1 MRMIMAW
8 TCTLL
13 SCLLF
18 SITLQAQQQKKDSS
32 SITDET
38 VKLNEVTVYA
48 NKFAERSGRVAQTV
62 KSIRDKNTL
71 NMQPNTGDILIN
83 TGTLFV
89 QKSQQGGSSPV
100 IRGFEASR
108 VLLTVDGIRM
118 NNAIYRAGHLQNIIT
133 IDNMI
138 LDRME
143 VLYGPSSTLYGS
155 DALGGVVSMYTRNPK
170 LSGSKKTEISGSS
183 TLRYASAIDEQRG
196 NIILNIGGTKWAS
209 LTSVTYGSFGDMKQ
223 GKNRNS
229 KYPAFGLKPFIV
241 QRVANTDVAI
251 PNPNPNQQTPS
262 GYDQIDVLQKFLYK
276 QSEKIE
282 HIFNFQFSNT
292 GDVPRYDRLSEG
304 TLAAPVF
311 AEWYYGP
318 QLRNL
323 ASYHLNISKQDGFF
337 QDLKL
342 TTSFQDIEESRI
354 TRRFNNNNKD
364 YRWERINVFGLNF
377 DAKHYSGKHEL
388 HVGAESYTNFVR
400 STAERRNIVTGALSR
415 ITTRYADGPTKM
427 ASNALYAQHT
437 YKINDEWTLN
447 DGIRLNLV
455 KLDARF
461 ADTTLMH
468 FPFNKA
474 QQNNVAVTGNIGLVY
489 ATKDNFRLAMI
500 LSSGFRAPNVDDLSK
515 VFDTRTGIVVVPNT
529 SIKPE
534 YTYNG
539 EISVAKQTR
548 AFSVGASFFYTI
560 FRNALVLDKYKFN
573 GQDSILYSGV
583 RSAVF
588 ANQNKA
594 SAYVTG
600 FSLNGSLTIAKGT
613 AIDGVVTYTYGRYTD
628 QNKVKIPLDHIPP
641 VYGRIGIKTQQHQW
655 NAEFYSL
662 FNGWKRLKNYNPN
675 GEDNLQYA
683 TADGMPS
690 WLTLNFRAG
699 FHFSKN
705 IQSVLLLENLTD
717 KNYRYFAS
725 GISAPGRNISL
736 SLKVEF

>member
-1 MRMIMAW
+1 MMVW

-13 SCLLF
+13 SCLLLN
-18 SITLQAQQQKKDSS
+18 IHLQAQEQKIDSS
-32 SITDET
+32 STNNET
-38 VKLNEVTVYA
+38 INLNEVTVYA
-48 NKFAERSGRVAQTV
+48 NKFAERSGRIAQTV

-118 NNAIYRAGHLQNIIT
+118 NNAVYRAGHLQNIIT

-170 LSGSKKTEISGSS
+170 LSGSKKTVISGSS

-196 NIILNIGGTKWAS
+196 NIILNIGGAKWAS

-229 KYPAFGLKPFIV
+229 KYPTFGLKPFIV
-241 QRVANTDVAI
+241 QRMGNTDVAV
-251 PNPNPNQQTPS
+251 PNPNPNQQIPS

-282 HIFNFQFSNT
+282 HIFNLQFSNT
-292 GDVPRYDRLSEG
+292 GEVPRYDRLSEG
-304 TLAAPVF
+304 TLTAPVF

-323 ASYHLNISKQDGFF
+323 ASYQLNASKQNGFF

-400 STAERRNIVTGALSR
+400 STAERRNIVTGALGR

-447 DGIRLNLV
+447 DGIRFNLV

-529 SIKPE
+529 NIKPE

-539 EISVAKQTR
+539 EFSIAKQTK
-548 AFSVGASFFYTI
+548 AFSIGASFFYTI

-600 FSLNGSLTIAKGT
+600 FSLNGSITIAKGT
-613 AIDGVVTYTYGRYTD
+613 TIDGVVTYTYGRYTD

-641 VYGRIGIKTQQHQW
+641 VYGRLGIKTQQNQW
-655 NAEFYSL
+655 NAEFYTL
-662 FNGWKRLKNYNPN
+662 FNGWKKLKDYNPN

-690 WLTLNFRAG
+690 WLTLNVRAG
-699 FHFSKN
+699 FYFSKKV
-705 IQSVLLLENLTD
+705 QSVLLLENLTD

-725 GISAPGRNISL
+725 GISAPGRNISI
-736 SLKVEF
+736 SLKVDF

>member
-1 MRMIMAW
+1 MRLNIAW
-8 TCTLL
+8 ACCLL

-18 SITLQAQQQKKDSS
+18 NQTILAQQNKDS
-32 SITDET
+32 INQNNET
-38 VKLNEVTVYA
+38 VELNGVTVYA
-48 NKFAERSGRVAQTV
+48 NKFAERSGRIAQTV

-118 NNAIYRAGHLQNIIT
+118 NNAVYRAGHLQNIIT

-155 DALGGVVSMYTRNPK
+155 DALGGVVSMFTRNPT
-170 LSGSKKTEISGSS
+170 LSKNGKTTVSGSS
-183 TLRYASAIDEQRG
+183 TLRYASAINEKRG
-196 NIILNIGGTKWAS
+196 NIILNIGGSKWAS
-209 LTSVTYGSFGDMKQ
+209 LTSVTFGSFGDMIQ

-229 KYPAFGLKPFIV
+229 KYPNFGLKPFIV
-241 QRVANTDVAI
+241 QRNGNTDISV
-251 PNPNPNQQTPS
+251 PNPDPNKQTAS

-276 QSEKIE
+276 ASDKIE
-282 HIFNFQFSNT
+282 HVFNFQFSNT
-292 GDVPRYDRLSEG
+292 SDLPRYDRLSEG
-304 TLAAPVF
+304 TLAAPVY

-318 QLRNL
+318 QMRNL
-323 ASYHLNISKQDGFF
+323 VSYHLNASKQQGFF

-427 ASNALYAQHT
+427 SSNAVYAQHT
-437 YKINDEWTLN
+437 YKIDDEWTLN
-447 DGIRLNLV
+447 DGIRFNLV
-455 KLDARF
+455 QMDARF

-468 FPFNKA
+468 FPFNRAK
-474 QQNNVAVTGNIGLVY
+474 QNNVAVTGNIGVVY
-489 ATKDNFRLAMI
+489 ATKENFRMALVF
-500 LSSGFRAPNVDDLSK
+500 SSGFRAPNVDDLSK

-529 SIKPE
+529 NIKPE

-539 EISVAKQTR
+539 EFSIAKQTK
-548 AFSVGASFFYTI
+548 AYTLGASFFYTI

-573 GQDSILYSGV
+573 GQDSIFYSGV
-583 RSAVF
+583 KSAVF

-594 SAYVTG
+594 SAFVTG
-600 FSLNGSLTIAKGT
+600 FSLNGAVTIAEGT
-613 AIDGVVTYTYGRYTD
+613 AIDAVVTYTYGRYTD

-641 VYGRIGIKTQQHQW
+641 VYGKMGIKTQQNKW
-655 NAEFYSL
+655 NAEFYTL
-662 FNGWKRLKNYNPN
+662 FNGWKKLKNYNPN

-690 WLTLNFRAG
+690 WFTLNLRTG
-699 FHFSKN
+699 FTFSK
-705 IQSVLLLENLTD
+705 QLQAVLVLENIAD
-717 KNYRYFAS
+717 RNYRYFAS
-725 GISAPGRNISL
+725 GISAPGRNISI
-736 SLKVEF
+736 SLKASF

>member
-1 MRMIMAW
+1 MRTMMVW

-13 SCLLF
+13 SCLLLN
-18 SITLQAQQQKKDSS
+18 IRLQAQEQKKDSS
-32 SITDET
+32 STNNET
-38 VKLNEVTVYA
+38 INLNEVTVYA
-48 NKFAERSGRVAQTV
+48 NKFAERSGRIAQTV

-118 NNAIYRAGHLQNIIT
+118 NNAVYRAGHLQNIIT

-170 LSGSKKTEISGSS
+170 LSGSKKTVISGSS
-183 TLRYASAIDEQRG
+183 TLRYATAIDEQRG
-196 NIILNIGGTKWAS
+196 NIILNIGGAKWAS

-223 GKNRNS
+223 GKNRSS
-229 KYPAFGLKPFIV
+229 KYPTFGLKPFIV
-241 QRVANTDVAI
+241 QRMGNTDVAV

-276 QSEKIE
+276 PSDKIE
-282 HIFNFQFSNT
+282 HIFNLQFSNT

-304 TLAAPVF
+304 TLTAPVF

-323 ASYHLNISKQDGFF
+323 ASYQLNASKQNGFF

-447 DGIRLNLV
+447 DGIRFNLV

-489 ATKDNFRLAMI
+489 ATKDDFRLAMI

-529 SIKPE
+529 NIKPE

-539 EISVAKQTR
+539 EFSIAKQTK
-548 AFSVGASFFYTI
+548 AFSIGASFFYTI

-600 FSLNGSLTIAKGT
+600 FSLNGSITIAKGT

-641 VYGRIGIKTQQHQW
+641 VYGRLGIKTQQNQW
-655 NAEFYSL
+655 NAEFYTL
-662 FNGWKRLKNYNPN
+662 FNGWKKLKDYNPN

-690 WLTLNFRAG
+690 WLTLNVRAG
-699 FHFSKN
+699 FHFSKKL
-705 IQSVLLLENLTD
+705 QSVLLLENLTD

-725 GISAPGRNISL
+725 GISAPGRNISI
-736 SLKVEF
+736 SLKADF

>member
-183 TLRYASAIDEQRG
+183 TLRYGSAIDEQRG

-241 QRVANTDVAI
+241 QRVGNTDVAI

-323 ASYHLNISKQDGFF
+323 ASYH
-337 QDLKL
+337 
-342 TTSFQDIEESRI
+342 
-354 TRRFNNNNKD
+354 
-364 YRWERINVFGLNF
+364 
-377 DAKHYSGKHEL
+377 
-388 HVGAESYTNFVR
+388 
-400 STAERRNIVTGALSR
+400 
-415 ITTRYADGPTKM
+415 
-427 ASNALYAQHT
+427 
-437 YKINDEWTLN
+437 
-447 DGIRLNLV
+447 
-455 KLDARF
+455 
-461 ADTTLMH
+461 
-468 FPFNKA
+468 
-474 QQNNVAVTGNIGLVY
+474 
-489 ATKDNFRLAMI
+489 
-500 LSSGFRAPNVDDLSK
+500 
-515 VFDTRTGIVVVPNT
+515 
-529 SIKPE
+529 
-534 YTYNG
+534 
-539 EISVAKQTR
+539 
-548 AFSVGASFFYTI
+548 
-560 FRNALVLDKYKFN
+560 
-573 GQDSILYSGV
+573 
-583 RSAVF
+583 
-588 ANQNKA
+588 
-594 SAYVTG
+594 
-600 FSLNGSLTIAKGT
+600 
-613 AIDGVVTYTYGRYTD
+613 
-628 QNKVKIPLDHIPP
+628 
-641 VYGRIGIKTQQHQW
+641 
-655 NAEFYSL
+655 
-662 FNGWKRLKNYNPN
+662 
-675 GEDNLQYA
+675 
-683 TADGMPS
+683 
-690 WLTLNFRAG
+690 
-699 FHFSKN
+699 
-705 IQSVLLLENLTD
+705 
-717 KNYRYFAS
+717 
-725 GISAPGRNISL
+725 
-736 SLKVEF
+736 

>member
-1 MRMIMAW
+1 MQTMMVWA
-8 TCTLL
+8 CTLL
-13 SCLLF
+13 SCLLLN
-18 SITLQAQQQKKDSS
+18 IRLQAQEQKKDSS
-32 SITDET
+32 STNNET
-38 VKLNEVTVYA
+38 INLNEVTVYA
-48 NKFAERSGRVAQTV
+48 NKFAERSGRIAQTV

-118 NNAIYRAGHLQNIIT
+118 NNAVYRAGHLQNIIT

-170 LSGSKKTEISGSS
+170 LSGSKKTVISGSS

-196 NIILNIGGTKWAS
+196 NIILNIGGAKWAS

-223 GKNRNS
+223 GKNRSS
-229 KYPAFGLKPFIV
+229 KYPTFGLKPFIV
-241 QRVANTDVAI
+241 QRMGNTDVAV

-276 QSEKIE
+276 PSDKIE
-282 HIFNFQFSNT
+282 HIFNLQFSNT

-304 TLAAPVF
+304 TLTAPVF

-323 ASYHLNISKQDGFF
+323 ASYQLNASKQNGFF

-447 DGIRLNLV
+447 DGIRFNLV

-489 ATKDNFRLAMI
+489 ATKDDFRLAMI

-529 SIKPE
+529 NIKPE

-539 EISVAKQTR
+539 EFSIAKQTK
-548 AFSVGASFFYTI
+548 AFSIGASFFYTI

-600 FSLNGSLTIAKGT
+600 FSLNGSITIAKGT

-641 VYGRIGIKTQQHQW
+641 VYGRLGIKTQQNQW
-655 NAEFYSL
+655 NAEFYTL
-662 FNGWKRLKNYNPN
+662 FNGWKKLKDYNPN

-690 WLTLNFRAG
+690 WLTLNVRAG
-699 FHFSKN
+699 FHFSKKL
-705 IQSVLLLENLTD
+705 QSVLLLENLTD

-725 GISAPGRNISL
+725 GISAPGRNISI
-736 SLKVEF
+736 SLKADF

>member
-1 MRMIMAW
+1 MRLNIAW
-8 TCTLL
+8 ACCLT

-18 SITLQAQQQKKDSS
+18 NQTILAQQNKDS
-32 SITDET
+32 INQNNET
-38 VKLNEVTVYA
+38 VELNGVTVYA
-48 NKFAERSGRVAQTV
+48 NKFAERSGRIAQTV

-118 NNAIYRAGHLQNIIT
+118 NNAVYRAGHLQNIIT

-155 DALGGVVSMYTRNPK
+155 DALGGVVSMFTRNPK
-170 LSGSKKTEISGSS
+170 LSENGQTTVSGSS
-183 TLRYASAIDEQRG
+183 TLRYASATDEKRG

-209 LTSVTYGSFGDMKQ
+209 LTSVTFGSFGDMVQ
-223 GKNRNS
+223 GKKRNS
-229 KYPAFGLKPFIV
+229 RYPNFGLKPFIV
-241 QRVANTDVAI
+241 QRNGNTDIAV
-251 PNPNPNQQTPS
+251 PNPDPNKQIAS

-276 QSEKIE
+276 ASDKIE
-282 HIFNFQFSNT
+282 HVFNFQFSNT
-292 GDVPRYDRLSEG
+292 SDLPRYDRLSEG
-304 TLAAPVF
+304 TLTAPVY

-318 QLRNL
+318 QMRNL
-323 ASYHLNISKQDGFF
+323 VSYHFNAVKLNGFF

-342 TTSFQDIEESRI
+342 SASFQDIEESRI

-364 YRWERINVFGLNF
+364 YRWERINVFGFNF
-377 DAKHYSGKHEL
+377 DAKHYRGKHEL

-400 STAERRNIVTGALSR
+400 STAERRNIVSGALSS

-427 ASNALYAQHT
+427 SSNAVYAQHT

-447 DGIRLNLV
+447 DGIRFNLV
-455 KLDARF
+455 QLNARF

-468 FPFNKA
+468 FPFNRA
-474 QQNNVAVTGNIGLVY
+474 TQNNVAVTGNIGLVY
-489 ATKDNFRLAMI
+489 ATKDNFRMALVF
-500 LSSGFRAPNVDDLSK
+500 SSGFRAPNVDDLSK

-539 EISVAKQTR
+539 ELSIAKQTK
-548 AFSVGASFFYTI
+548 AYTLGASFFYTI
-560 FRNALVLDKYKFN
+560 FRNALVLDKYRFN
-573 GQDSILYSGV
+573 GQDSIFYSGV
-583 RSAVF
+583 KSAVF

-594 SAYVTG
+594 SACVTG
-600 FSLNGSLTIAKGT
+600 FSLNGALTIAKGT
-613 AIDGVVTYTYGRYTD
+613 ALEAVVTYTYGRYTD

-641 VYGRIGIKTQQHQW
+641 VYGKMGIKTQQNKW
-655 NAEFYSL
+655 NAECYAL
-662 FNGWKRLKNYNPN
+662 FNGWKKLKDYNPN

-690 WLTLNFRAG
+690 WLTLNLRTG
-699 FHFSKN
+699 FSFSK
-705 IQSVLLLENLTD
+705 QLQAVLLLENITD
-717 KNYRYFAS
+717 RNYRYFAS
-725 GISAPGRNISL
+725 GISAPGRNIAI
-736 SLKVEF
+736 SLKAGF

>member
-1 MRMIMAW
+1 MMVWA
-8 TCTLL
+8 CTLL
-13 SCLLF
+13 SCLLLN
-18 SITLQAQQQKKDSS
+18 IRLQAQEQKKDSS
-32 SITDET
+32 STNNET
-38 VKLNEVTVYA
+38 INLNEVTVYA
-48 NKFAERSGRVAQTV
+48 NKFAERSGRIAQTV

-118 NNAIYRAGHLQNIIT
+118 NNAVYRAGHLQNIIT

-170 LSGSKKTEISGSS
+170 LSGSKKTVISGSS

-196 NIILNIGGTKWAS
+196 NIILNIGGAKWAS

-223 GKNRNS
+223 GKNRSS
-229 KYPAFGLKPFIV
+229 KYPTFGLKPFIV
-241 QRVANTDVAI
+241 QRMGNTDVAV

-276 QSEKIE
+276 PSDKIE
-282 HIFNFQFSNT
+282 HIFNLQFSNT

-304 TLAAPVF
+304 TLTAPVF

-323 ASYHLNISKQDGFF
+323 ASYQLNASKQNGFF

-447 DGIRLNLV
+447 DGIRFNLV

-489 ATKDNFRLAMI
+489 ATKDDFRLAMI

-529 SIKPE
+529 NIKPE

-539 EISVAKQTR
+539 EFSIAKQTK
-548 AFSVGASFFYTI
+548 AFSIGASFFYTI

-600 FSLNGSLTIAKGT
+600 FSLNGSITIAKGT

-641 VYGRIGIKTQQHQW
+641 VYGRLGIKTQQNQW
-655 NAEFYSL
+655 NAEFYTL
-662 FNGWKRLKNYNPN
+662 FNGWKKLKDYNPN

-690 WLTLNFRAG
+690 WLTLNVRAG
-699 FHFSKN
+699 FHFSKKL
-705 IQSVLLLENLTD
+705 QSVLLLENLTD

-725 GISAPGRNISL
+725 GISAPGRNISI
-736 SLKVEF
+736 SLKADF

>member
-1 MRMIMAW
+1 MRLNIAW
-8 TCTLL
+8 ACCLT

-18 SITLQAQQQKKDSS
+18 NQTILAQQNKDS
-32 SITDET
+32 INQNNET
-38 VKLNEVTVYA
+38 VELNGVTVYA
-48 NKFAERSGRVAQTV
+48 NKFAERSGRIAQTV

-71 NMQPNTGDILIN
+71 NMQPNTGDILMN

-118 NNAIYRAGHLQNIIT
+118 NNAVYRAGHLQNIIT

-155 DALGGVVSMYTRNPK
+155 DALGGVVSMFTRNPK
-170 LSGSKKTEISGSS
+170 LSENGQTTVSGSS
-183 TLRYASAIDEQRG
+183 TLRYASATDEKRG

-209 LTSVTYGSFGDMKQ
+209 LTSVTFGSFGDMVQ
-223 GKNRNS
+223 GKKRNS
-229 KYPAFGLKPFIV
+229 RYPNFGLKPFIV
-241 QRVANTDVAI
+241 QRNGNTDIAV
-251 PNPNPNQQTPS
+251 PNPDPNKQIAS

-276 QSEKIE
+276 ASDKIE
-282 HIFNFQFSNT
+282 HMFNFQFSNT
-292 GDVPRYDRLSEG
+292 SDLPRYDRLSEG
-304 TLAAPVF
+304 TLTAPVY

-318 QLRNL
+318 QMRNL
-323 ASYHLNISKQDGFF
+323 VSYHFNAVKLNGFF

-342 TTSFQDIEESRI
+342 SASFQDIEESRI

-364 YRWERINVFGLNF
+364 YRWERINVFGFNF
-377 DAKHYSGKHEL
+377 DAKHYRGKHEL

-400 STAERRNIVTGALSR
+400 STAERRNIVSGALSR

-427 ASNALYAQHT
+427 SSNAVYAQHT

-447 DGIRLNLV
+447 DGIRFNLV
-455 KLDARF
+455 QLNARF

-468 FPFNKA
+468 FPFNRA
-474 QQNNVAVTGNIGLVY
+474 TQNNVAVTGNIGLVY
-489 ATKDNFRLAMI
+489 ATKDNFRMALVF
-500 LSSGFRAPNVDDLSK
+500 SSGFRAPNVDDLSK

-539 EISVAKQTR
+539 ELSIAKQTK
-548 AFSVGASFFYTI
+548 AYTLGASFFYTI
-560 FRNALVLDKYKFN
+560 FRNALVLDKYRFN
-573 GQDSILYSGV
+573 GQDSIFYSGV
-583 RSAVF
+583 KSAVF

-594 SAYVTG
+594 SAFVTG
-600 FSLNGSLTIAKGT
+600 FSLNGAVTIAKGT
-613 AIDGVVTYTYGRYTD
+613 SLEAVVTYTYGRYTD

-641 VYGRIGIKTQQHQW
+641 VYGKMGIKTQQNRW
-655 NAEFYSL
+655 NAEFYAL
-662 FNGWKRLKNYNPN
+662 FNGWKKLKNYNPN

-690 WLTLNFRAG
+690 WLTLNLRTG
-699 FHFSKN
+699 FSFSK
-705 IQSVLLLENLTD
+705 QLEAVLVLENITD
-717 KNYRYFAS
+717 RNYRYFAS
-725 GISAPGRNISL
+725 GISAPGRNIAI
-736 SLKVEF
+736 SLKAGF

>member
-1 MRMIMAW
+1 MRLNIAW
-8 TCTLL
+8 ACCLT

-18 SITLQAQQQKKDSS
+18 NQTILAQQNKDS
-32 SITDET
+32 TNQQNET
-38 VKLNEVTVYA
+38 VELNGVTVYA
-48 NKFAERSGRVAQTV
+48 NKFAERSGRIAQTV

-118 NNAIYRAGHLQNIIT
+118 NNAVYRAGHLQNIIT

-155 DALGGVVSMYTRNPK
+155 DALGGVVSMFTRNPT
-170 LSGSKKTEISGSS
+170 LSNKGKTTVSGSS
-183 TLRYASAIDEQRG
+183 TLRYASATDEQRG

-209 LTSVTYGSFGDMKQ
+209 LTSVTFGSFGDMVQ

-229 KYPAFGLKPFIV
+229 KYPNFGLKPFIV
-241 QRVANTDVAI
+241 QRNGNTDIAV
-251 PNPNPNQQTPS
+251 PNPDPNKQSPS

-276 QSEKIE
+276 ASDKIE
-282 HIFNFQFSNT
+282 HVFNFQFSNT
-292 GDVPRYDRLSEG
+292 SDLPRYDRLSEG
-304 TLAAPVF
+304 TLAAPVY

-318 QLRNL
+318 QKRNL
-323 ASYHLNISKQDGFF
+323 VSYHLNASKLDGFF

-342 TTSFQDIEESRI
+342 TSSFQDIEESRI

-377 DAKHYSGKHEL
+377 DAKHYRGKHEL

-400 STAERRNIVTGALSR
+400 STAERRNIVSGALSR

-427 ASNALYAQHT
+427 SSNAVYAQHT

-447 DGIRLNLV
+447 DGIRFNLV
-455 KLDARF
+455 QLDARF

-468 FPFNKA
+468 FPFNRA
-474 QQNNVAVTGNIGLVY
+474 RQNNVAVTGNIGLVY
-489 ATKDNFRLAMI
+489 ATKENFRMALVF
-500 LSSGFRAPNVDDLSK
+500 SSGFRAPNVDDLSK

-529 SIKPE
+529 AIKPE

-539 EISVAKQTR
+539 ELSIAKQTK
-548 AFSVGASFFYTI
+548 AYTLGGSFFYTI
-560 FRNALVLDKYKFN
+560 FRNALVLDKYKFY
-573 GQDSILYSGV
+573 GQDSIFYSGV
-583 RSAVF
+583 KSAVF

-594 SAYVTG
+594 SAFVTG
-600 FSLNGSLTIAKGT
+600 FSLNGALTIAKGT
-613 AIDGVVTYTYGRYTD
+613 SLEAVVTYTYGRYTD

-641 VYGRIGIKTQQHQW
+641 VYGKMGIKTQQNKW
-655 NAEFYSL
+655 NAECYAL
-662 FNGWKRLKNYNPN
+662 FNGWKKLKDYNPN

-690 WLTLNFRAG
+690 WLTLNLKTG
-699 FHFSKN
+699 FTFSK
-705 IQSVLLLENLTD
+705 QLQAVLVLENITNR
-717 KNYRYFAS
+717 NYRYFAS
-725 GISAPGRNISL
+725 GISAPGRNISI
-736 SLKVEF
+736 SLKASF

>member
-1 MRMIMAW
+1 MRLNIAW
-8 TCTLL
+8 ACCLL

-18 SITLQAQQQKKDSS
+18 NQTILAQQNKDS
-32 SITDET
+32 INQNNET
-38 VKLNEVTVYA
+38 VELNGVTVYA
-48 NKFAERSGRVAQTV
+48 NKFAERSGRIAQTV

-118 NNAIYRAGHLQNIIT
+118 NNAVYRAGHLQNIIT

-155 DALGGVVSMYTRNPK
+155 DALGGVVSMFTRNPK
-170 LSGSKKTEISGSS
+170 LSDNGKTTISGSS
-183 TLRYASAIDEQRG
+183 TLRYASAIDEKRG

-209 LTSVTYGSFGDMKQ
+209 LTSVTYGSFGDMVQ
-223 GKNRNS
+223 GKNRSS
-229 KYPAFGLKPFIV
+229 KYPNFGLKPFIV
-241 QRVANTDVAI
+241 QRNGNTDISV
-251 PNPNPNQQTPS
+251 PNPDPNKQTAS
-262 GYDQIDVLQKFLYK
+262 GYKQVDVLQKFLYK
-276 QSEKIE
+276 PSDKIE
-282 HIFNFQFSNT
+282 HVLNFQFSNT
-292 GDVPRYDRLSEG
+292 SDLPRYDRLSEG
-304 TLAAPVF
+304 TLAAPVY

-323 ASYHLNISKQDGFF
+323 VSYHFNATKLNGFF

-342 TTSFQDIEESRI
+342 STSFQDIEESRI

-364 YRWERINVFGLNF
+364 YRWERINVFGFNF
-377 DAKHYSGKHEL
+377 DAKHYSNKHEL

-400 STAERRNIVTGALSR
+400 STAERRNIVSGALSR

-427 ASNALYAQHT
+427 SSNAVYAQHT

-447 DGIRLNLV
+447 DGIRFNLV
-455 KLDARF
+455 QMDARF

-468 FPFNKA
+468 FPFNRA
-474 QQNNVAVTGNIGLVY
+474 QQNNVAVTGNIGVVY
-489 ATKDNFRLAMI
+489 ATQDNFRMALVF
-500 LSSGFRAPNVDDLSK
+500 SSGFRAPNVDDLSK
-515 VFDTRTGIVVVPNT
+515 VFDTRTGVVVVPNT
-529 SIKPE
+529 AIKPE

-539 EISVAKQTR
+539 ELSIAKQTK
-548 AFSVGASFFYTI
+548 AFTLGGSFFYTI

-573 GQDSILYSGV
+573 GQDSIFYSGV
-583 RSAVF
+583 KSAVF

-600 FSLNGSLTIAKGT
+600 FSLNGSLSIAKGT
-613 AIDGVVTYTYGRYTD
+613 ALDAVVTYTYGRYTD

-641 VYGRIGIKTQQHQW
+641 VYGKMGIKTQQNKW
-655 NAEFYSL
+655 NAEFYAL
-662 FNGWKRLKNYNPN
+662 FNGWKKLKDYNPN

-690 WLTLNFRAG
+690 WLTLNLRTG
-699 FHFSKN
+699 FSFSK
-705 IQSVLLLENLTD
+705 QLQAVLVLENIAD
-717 KNYRYFAS
+717 RNYRYFAS
-725 GISAPGRNISL
+725 GISAPGRNVSISL
-736 SLKVEF
+736 KASF